1 MRIISSGLTRSAALS
16 AIVIA
21 VASLA
26 VACDKRANAEKSEPA
41 PVSSG
46 VANAAPVPSPSPSP
60 AQTAAPTVEA
70 KTVDVTVTANGAT
83 MAFEP
88 TSLTVPAGSNVHLTL
103 ENKKP
108 GALEHNW
115 ALVNP
120 GTEAKVAADGL
131 AKGEAANYIAEGSDL
146 LAYTPLAKAGGDK
159 VEVTFK
165 APPAGKY
172 PYICTFP
179 GHYMMMKGT
188 LTVTP

>member
-1 MRIISSGLTRSAALS
+1 MRIISSLTAGSTVLIALS
-16 AIVIA
+16 M
-21 VASLA
+21 LA
-26 VACDKRANAEKSEPA
+26 MGCDKRANAEKADPA
-41 PVSSG
+41 ATTST
-46 VANAAPVPSPSPSP
+46 ATAAPVPSPSPPP
-60 AQTAAPTVEA
+60 AATTAAPTTA
-70 KTVDVTVTANGAT
+70 GPTVDLSVSANATT

-88 TSLTVPAGSNVHLTL
+88 TTLTVPAGSTVHVTF

-108 GALEHNW
+108 GSLPHNW

-131 AKGEAANYIAEGSDL
+131 AKGENANYIAEGADL
-146 LAYTPLAKAGGDK
+146 LAFTPLVKAGEK
-159 VEVTFK
+159 TEVTFK
-165 APPAGKY
+165 APAAGKY